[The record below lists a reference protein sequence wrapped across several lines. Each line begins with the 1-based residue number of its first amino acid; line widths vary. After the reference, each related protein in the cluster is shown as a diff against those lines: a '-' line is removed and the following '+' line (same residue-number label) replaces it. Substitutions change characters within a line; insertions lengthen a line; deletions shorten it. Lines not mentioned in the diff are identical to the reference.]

1 MAKYNRVADVFRSGP
16 VVSARKS
23 QVALAVLILICMQGV
38 GAKSAWGQGN
48 LQSRSVKAILTDT
61 QLWGKD
67 FPTVLATITS
77 WKQVEQRVV
86 IFPARTLGDTPY
98 RSSAEAERVRTIL
111 NGTMGQNDKLRASVV
126 TWLEDDSFRLAVGGG
141 SLQLLPE
148 KLSLEL
154 VKKRLGPPE
163 SVTPVVISSNTERR
177 AVVLMLYSYAG
188 GAVIFAESSYSPW
201 PGIVDRAF
209 LDVNAVTR
217 ALQ

>member
-1 MAKYNRVADVFRSGP
+1 
-16 VVSARKS
+16 
-23 QVALAVLILICMQGV
+23 MQGV
-38 GAKSAWGQGN
+38 GAKSAWGQAKP
-48 LQSRSVKAILTDT
+48 QRRSVKEILTDT

-67 FPTVLATITS
+67 FPTVLASIST
-77 WKQVEQRVV
+77 WKQVDQRVV
-86 IFPARTLGDTPY
+86 IFRARTLGDTPY
-98 RSSAEAERVRTIL
+98 RSSAEAERVGAIL
-111 NGTMGQNDKLRASVV
+111 NGAMGQNDKLRASVV
-126 TWLEDDSFRLAVGGG
+126 TWLEDDSYRLASSGG

-163 SVTPVVISSNTERR
+163 SVTPVVISGNTERR

-188 GAVIFAESSYSPW
+188 GAVVFAESSYSPW
-201 PGIVDRAF
+201 PGIVDRVF